1 MSSQGLDPHC
11 TRNAQCEVQIM
22 GRGDQSLIKGA
33 AGGAVFALAVSLA
46 TLLLP
51 PEFGGYNAWTDVHL
65 ALHNL
70 SAIFVR
76 LVVFAL
82 IGAALGGAWQRR

>member
-1 MSSQGLDPHC
+1 M
-11 TRNAQCEVQIM
+11 R
-22 GRGDQSLIKGA
+22 RGEPRLIKGTV
-33 AGGAVFALAVSLA
+33 GGVVVALIISLA

-65 ALHNL
+65 VTHNL
-70 SAIFVR
+70 AAVFVR

-82 IGAALGGAWQRR
+82 IGAALGGAGHLARRSQRH